1 MKNIG
6 ILTGTRAEYGLLKPV
21 MQKVEQDKDLNL
33 CLIVTGMH
41 LSEQFGYTYR
51 EIEKDGFRIDYKN
64 DMELVSDTSYAIC
77 KSMGKELA
85 GFADIFEEADLDMLV
100 LLGDRF
106 EIQMAAVAAMLY
118 RIPVAHI
125 HGGELTQGLM
135 DDAIRHSVT
144 KMSDLH
150 FTSTSEY
157 AQRVI
162 QMGEQPE
169 RVFCVG
175 ALGIENIKS
184 IRLLSREQLCQKF
197 GDIFLHNYIMVTYHP
212 VTLEKHTAGIQF
224 QKLLNVVENHPEYHY
239 ISTYANADTDG
250 AIINKMIESYTQEH
264 KNTKAF
270 VSMGQLG
277 YLSALQHCSA
287 VLGNSS
293 SGIIEAPSFHIPTI
307 NIGDRQK
314 GRVRA
319 KTVID
324 CGYETRDIEQALT
337 ESQNQKFKDLCQ
349 ESTNPYEG
357 KNTSEQIIMQI
368 KKYLNQVQGKQKI
381 FYDIEV

>member
-1 MKNIG
+1 
-6 ILTGTRAEYGLLKPV
+6 
-21 MQKVEQDKDLNL
+21 
-33 CLIVTGMH
+33 
-41 LSEQFGYTYR
+41 
-51 EIEKDGFRIDYKN
+51 
-64 DMELVSDTSYAIC
+64 
-77 KSMGKELA
+77 
-85 GFADIFEEADLDMLV
+85 MLV

-197 GDIFLHNYIMVTYHP
+197 GDIF
-212 VTLEKHTAGIQF
+212 A
-224 QKLLNVVENHPEYHY
+224 
-239 ISTYANADTDG
+239 
-250 AIINKMIESYTQEH
+250 
-264 KNTKAF
+264 
-270 VSMGQLG
+270 
-277 YLSALQHCSA
+277 
-287 VLGNSS
+287 
-293 SGIIEAPSFHIPTI
+293 
-307 NIGDRQK
+307 
-314 GRVRA
+314 
-319 KTVID
+319 
-324 CGYETRDIEQALT
+324 
-337 ESQNQKFKDLCQ
+337 
-349 ESTNPYEG
+349 
-357 KNTSEQIIMQI
+357 
-368 KKYLNQVQGKQKI
+368 
-381 FYDIEV
+381 

>member
-1 MKNIG
+1 M
-6 ILTGTRAEYGLLKPV
+6 
-21 MQKVEQDKDLNL
+21 
-33 CLIVTGMH
+33 
-41 LSEQFGYTYR
+41 
-51 EIEKDGFRIDYKN
+51 
-64 DMELVSDTSYAIC
+64 
-77 KSMGKELA
+77 
-85 GFADIFEEADLDMLV
+85 
-100 LLGDRF
+100 
-106 EIQMAAVAAMLY
+106 
-118 RIPVAHI
+118 
-125 HGGELTQGLM
+125 
-135 DDAIRHSVT
+135 
-144 KMSDLH
+144 
-150 FTSTSEY
+150 
-157 AQRVI
+157 
-162 QMGEQPE
+162 
-169 RVFCVG
+169 
-175 ALGIENIKS
+175 
-184 IRLLSREQLCQKF
+184 
-197 GDIFLHNYIMVTYHP
+197 
-212 VTLEKHTAGIQF
+212 EKHTAGIQF

-239 ISTYANADTDG
+239 IFTYANADTDG